1 MAIAA
6 TTKMSSKGQIVI
18 PEAIR
23 NRLGLKPGM
32 RFVIV
37 GEDDVVLLKTV
48 RPPSMSDFDALI
60 QKARQAARSAN
71 MKRPDV
77 ARAIAKSRSRR

>member
-23 NRLGLKPGM
+23 NRLGLKPGV

-60 QKARQAARSAN
+60 QKARHAARTAN
-71 MKRPDV
+71 MKRLDV

>member
-23 NRLGLKPGM
+23 NRLGLKPGV

-48 RPPSMSDFDALI
+48 RPPSMCDFDALI
-60 QKARQAARSAN
+60 QKARQAARTAN
-71 MKRPDV
+71 MKRLDV